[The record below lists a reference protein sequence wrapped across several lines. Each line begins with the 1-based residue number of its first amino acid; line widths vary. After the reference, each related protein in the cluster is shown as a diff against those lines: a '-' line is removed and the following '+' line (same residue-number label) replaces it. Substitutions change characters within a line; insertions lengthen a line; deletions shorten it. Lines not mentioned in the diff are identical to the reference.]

1 MDEATLAQ
9 EAERLRDEIRQH
21 DHRYYVLD
29 APTIGDREYDLLFR
43 RLVELEEQHPQ
54 LRTPDSPTQRVGV
67 TPVGEF
73 AKHAHLAPMLS
84 LDNAFGEDELRAFDE
99 RVRRFLETS
108 DPIAYFVELK
118 FDGASI
124 SLTYVDGVLVR
135 GTTRGDGTVGEDVT
149 PNVRTVR
156 GVPLRTIAPIVGTIE
171 VRGEVVML
179 REVFAQLNEAR
190 SARGEQVFVNPRN
203 AAAGGL
209 RQLDS
214 RLTAE
219 RKLNFFAYGLGY
231 GQIGDAASQ
240 SATLRALKD
249 HGFAVRHEA
258 RVCRGIEAVVARVA
272 EIGAMR
278 ADLPFGIDGVVV
290 KVDDVGLQ
298 RQLGS
303 TARGPRWAVAYKFPA
318 EQAFTR
324 LNGVLWQVGR
334 TGTVT
339 PVAELEP
346 VFVGGAQV
354 SRATLHNG
362 PEMARKDVRIGDT
375 VIVQRAGDVI
385 PEVLGPVYERRPEDA
400 QVPLEPTSCPECE
413 TALLRRE
420 GEVALRCPNKHCPA
434 QISAKL
440 RHFASRN
447 AMDIDGLGEKL
458 IDRFLELGH
467 LTDLPS
473 VFRLHTRRE
482 ALVELDRM
490 GEQSVRNLLD
500 AIETAK
506 TRTLDRFVYGLG
518 IRLVGERTAADL
530 AAEFGSLEALMAAGF
545 DRLKE
550 VPEVGP
556 KVASEIEQFFEDEG
570 NRAMIRELLEL
581 GVCPVGAGAPKGDRL
596 AGMTFVFTGK
606 LERWAREEA
615 EAYVR
620 GHGAKAA
627 GSVSKATSIVVA
639 GPGAG
644 SKLDKA
650 AQLGIETISE
660 DEFFTRYVEGG
671 DAS

>member
-1 MDEATLAQ
+1 MDAATQAAEAA
-9 EAERLRDEIRQH
+9 RLREEIRQH
-21 DHRYYVLD
+21 DYRYYVLD
-29 APTIGDREYDLLFR
+29 SPIIGDSEYDRLFR
-43 RLVELEEQHPQ
+43 RLVELEAEHPE

-67 TPVGEF
+67 SPVSEF
-73 AKHAHLAPMLS
+73 AKHPHLAPMLS
-84 LDNAFGEDELRAFDE
+84 LDNAFGEEELRAFDE
-99 RVRRFLETS
+99 RVRRLLETPG
-108 DPIAYFVELK
+108 PIAYFVELK

-124 SLTYVDGVLVR
+124 SLTYEDGVLVR
-135 GTTRGDGTVGEDVT
+135 GTTRGDGAVGEDVT
-149 PNVRTVR
+149 ANVSTVR
-156 GVPLRTIAPIVGTIE
+156 GIPLRTHAPIKGTVE
-171 VRGEVVML
+171 VRGEVLML
-179 REVFAQLNEAR
+179 KAVFAKLNEER

-203 AAAGGL
+203 ASAGGL

-219 RKLNFFAYGLGY
+219 RKLSFFAYGLGY
-231 GQIGDAASQ
+231 GQIGEATTQ
-240 SATLRALKD
+240 SATLRTLRD
-249 HGFAVRHEA
+249 LGFSVRAEA
-258 RVCRGIEAVVARVA
+258 TVCEGMEAVLARVA

-278 ADLPFGIDGVVV
+278 ADLPFGIDGVVI
-290 KVDDVGLQ
+290 KVDDFGLQ

-303 TARGPRWAVAYKFPA
+303 TARGPRWATAYKFPA

-339 PVAELEP
+339 PVADLDP

-354 SRATLHNG
+354 SRATLHNT
-362 PEMARKDVRIGDT
+362 PEMRRKDVRIGDV

-385 PEVLGPVYERRPEDA
+385 PEVLGPVLEQRPADA
-400 QVPLEPTSCPECE
+400 IAPIEPSECPECG
-413 TALLRRE
+413 TALARKE
-420 GEVALRCPNKHCPA
+420 GEVALRCPNRNCPA

-473 VFRLHTRRE
+473 VFRLHERRDE
-482 ALVELDRM
+482 LVALDRM
-490 GEQSVRNLLD
+490 GEQSVQNLLD
-500 AIETAK
+500 AIESVK
-506 TRTLDRFVYGLG
+506 RRSLDRFVYGLG

-530 AAEFGSLEALMAAGF
+530 AAEFGSLEALRHAHF
-545 DRLKE
+545 ERLKE

-556 KVASEIEQFFEDEG
+556 RVASEIEQFFEDEA
-570 NRAMIRELLEL
+570 NRAMIDELLIL
-581 GVCPVGAGAPKGDRL
+581 GVAPTEAAGPQSERF
-596 AGMTFVFTGK
+596 AGLTFVFTGK
-606 LERWAREEA
+606 LERWSREEA

-620 GHGAKAA
+620 TQGGKAA
-627 GSVSKATSIVVA
+627 GTVSKATSLVVA

-650 AQLGIETISE
+650 SQLGIEVISE
-660 DEFFTRYVEGG
+660 DDFFARYVEA
-671 DAS
+671 DV

>member
-1 MDEATLAQ
+1 MEEASLAQ
-9 EAERLRDEIRQH
+9 EAERLREEIRGH

-29 APTIGDREYDLLFR
+29 APTIGDSEYDRLFR
-43 RLVELEEQHPQ
+43 RLVEIEEAHPR

-67 TPVGEF
+67 APVGEF

-84 LDNAFGEDELRAFDE
+84 LDNAFGEEELRAFDE
-99 RVRRFLETS
+99 RVRRFLETTE
-108 DPIAYFVELK
+108 PIAYFVELK

-124 SLTYVDGVLVR
+124 SLTYADGVLAR
-135 GTTRGDGTVGEDVT
+135 GTTRGDGAVGEDVT
-149 PNVRTVR
+149 ANVRTVR
-156 GVPLRTIAPIVGTIE
+156 GIPLRTQEPLPGNVE

-179 REVFAQLNEAR
+179 REVFATLNEER

-219 RKLNFFAYGLGY
+219 RKLSFFAYGLGY
-231 GQIGDAASQ
+231 GQMADAASQ
-240 SATLRALKD
+240 SATLAALRD
-249 HGFAVRHEA
+249 LGFPVRPEA
-258 RVCRGIEAVVARVA
+258 GRHRGIGAVIARVA
-272 EIGAMR
+272 EIGEMR

-290 KVDDVGLQ
+290 KVDDFGLQ

-303 TARGPRWAVAYKFPA
+303 TARGPRWAVAYKFAA

-339 PVAELEP
+339 PVADLEP
-346 VFVGGAQV
+346 VFVGGALV

-362 PEMARKDVRIGDT
+362 PEMTRKDVRIGDT

-385 PEVLGPVYERRPEDA
+385 PEVLGPVLERRPA
-400 QVPLEPTSCPECE
+400 NAIVPAEPGRCPECE
-413 TALLRRE
+413 TDLVRRE

-434 QISAKL
+434 QISAKI

-458 IDRFLELGH
+458 IDRFLELGF
-467 LTDLPS
+467 LNDLPS
-473 VFRLHTRRE
+473 LFRLHERRE

-500 AIETAK
+500 AIEAAK
-506 TRTLDRFVYGLG
+506 TRSLDRLVYGLG
-518 IRLVGERTAADL
+518 IRLVGDRTAADL
-530 AAEFGSLEALMAAGF
+530 AAEFGSLQALMEAGF

-570 NRAMIRELLEL
+570 NKRMIRELLQL
-581 GVCPVGAGAPKGDRL
+581 GVRPAEAAAPKGDRL

-606 LERWAREEA
+606 LERWPREDA

-620 GHGAKAA
+620 GQGAKAA
-627 GSVSKATSIVVA
+627 GSVSKATTVVVV

-650 AQLGIETISE
+650 VQLGIEVISE
-660 DEFFTRYVEGG
+660 EDFFARYV
-671 DAS
+671 SPNP